1 MSSGMTIFSVKPNIP
16 KELSSL
22 KDISMNLWWCW
33 NPEGV
38 ELFKRIDR
46 KLWDKVDHNPVS
58 LLSKVSQERLEEL
71 KNSESFIGHLNMV
84 EKKLKSYMLSDAWY
98 QNNIVKGDRKKVKYA
113 YFSAEFGIHESL
125 PVYSGGLGI
134 LAGDHLKSAS
144 DLGLPLAA
152 VGLLYSGGYF
162 NQKLNGEGW
171 QVEEYPQN
179 DFNNMGIS
187 PATNDKGEEVE
198 ISVDIK
204 GTEVFAKVWE
214 TKVGRINLY
223 LLDTNIAKNPI
234 EYRDIT
240 AQLYGGG
247 IVMRIK
253 QEILLGIGGVR
264 ALKALGIESD
274 VYHMNEGH
282 SAFLSVENIRDYMAQ
297 NKISFYDAKE
307 AVIAESV
314 FTTHTPVPAGN
325 DRFEVE
331 MIKEYFTDYIK
342 DLGIKMDDFLALGRE
357 NVNDEKETFCM
368 TVLAL
373 KLSGGANGVSKLHGE
388 VSRGMWTGVWKGVPE
403 KEIPIGHITNG
414 IHVPSWVSDDMTIL
428 FDRYLG
434 RRWREEAYDQELW
447 DRVDNIPNTEL
458 WRTHERL
465 RARLVSFIRERQVVQ
480 LQRNNA
486 SDQAIEDAK
495 GVFSSDVL
503 TIGFARRFAT
513 YKRGTLLFKDM
524 ERLKKIIHNSD
535 RPVQFVFAGKAHPAD
550 NGGKALIKAVVE
562 ASRDPELKNHII
574 FLEDYRIDVARY
586 LVQGVDIWLNNPI
599 RPLEASGTSGMKV
612 VSNGGLNFS
621 IKDGWWEEGTNGQ
634 NGFDIGN
641 SELYNDEETRD
652 HLESQAI
659 YETLENTIIPAFYDR
674 TEDQMPM
681 KWLKLMKNSM
691 KTLTG
696 VYHTNRQVKDY
707 TEMYYVVAEKNGR
720 SVKKDSFKQAL
731 ELNKKKYVLYRD
743 WDNISFGEVSIERG
757 ESFVG
762 DSLKI
767 TVPVTLGGEISS
779 DLIFVQA
786 YYSVI
791 DNYDSMED
799 PKISDLKFKKDENGV
814 SIFEG
819 KIPLSTSGR
828 YGLKI
833 RIVPSEKNLIEKFA
847 PGLIA
852 WN

>member
-1 MSSGMTIFSVKPNIP
+1 MSGEMKVFSVKPNIP
-16 KELSSL
+16 SELSKL
-22 KDISMNLWWCW
+22 KDIAMNLWWCW

-46 KLWDKVDHNPVS
+46 QLWDKVDHNPVK

-71 KNSESFIGHLNMV
+71 KNNESFIDHLQMV
-84 EKKLKSYMLSDAWY
+84 SKDLDDYMTSDAWF
-98 QNNIVKGDRKKVKYA
+98 QNNIEKGGKKVRYA

-125 PVYSGGLGI
+125 AIYSGGLGI

-144 DLGLPLAA
+144 DLGLPLVA

-162 NQKLNGEGW
+162 SQKLNGEGW
-171 QVEEYPQN
+171 QQEDYPQN

-187 PATNDKGEEVE
+187 PAKNEAGEEVE

-204 GTEVFAKVWE
+204 GTEVFAKVWQA
-214 TKVGRINLY
+214 KVGRITLY
-223 LLDTNIAKNPI
+223 LLDTNIAKNPV

-247 IVMRIK
+247 IIMRIK

-264 ALKALGIESD
+264 ALKALGFEPD

-282 SAFLSVENIRDYMAQ
+282 SAFLSVENIRDYMAK
-297 NKISFYDAKE
+297 NNFSFYDAKE
-307 AVIAESV
+307 AVVAESV

-325 DRFEVE
+325 DRFEPKLIE
-331 MIKEYFTDYIK
+331 EYFKDYIK
-342 DLGIKMDDFLALGRE
+342 DLGITMDEFLSLGRE
-357 NVNDEKETFCM
+357 NPYDKKEEFCM

-373 KLSGGANGVSKLHGE
+373 KLSGGANGVSALHGE
-388 VSRGMWTGVWKGVPE
+388 VSRDMWTGVWKGVPVN
-403 KEIPIGHITNG
+403 EIPIEHITNG
-414 IHVPSWVSDDMTIL
+414 VHVPSWVSDDMSIL

-434 RRWREEAYDQELW
+434 RRWREEAYDAELW
-447 DRVDNIPNTEL
+447 ERVENIPNTEL

-465 RARLVSFIRERQVVQ
+465 RARLVSFIRERQVAQ
-480 LQRNNA
+480 LVRNNA
-486 SDQAIEDAK
+486 SDFDIEEAK

-513 YKRGTLLFKDM
+513 YKRGTLLFKDID
-524 ERLKKIIHNSD
+524 RLKRIVHNSE

-550 NGGKALIKAVVE
+550 NGGKEFIKAVVQ

-612 VSNGGLNFS
+612 CPNGGLNFS
-621 IKDGWWEEGTNGQ
+621 ILDGWWCEGSNGH

-641 SELYNDEETRD
+641 GEYYNDEHTRD
-652 HLESQAI
+652 EIESRLI
-659 YETLENTIIPAFYDR
+659 YETLEKEIIPAFYDR
-674 TEDQMPM
+674 ADDSMPL

-696 VYHTNRQVKDY
+696 MYHTNRQVRDY
-707 TEMYYVVAEKNGR
+707 TEMYYVKAEKNGKA
-720 SVKKDSFKQAL
+720 VKENGFAKAI
-731 ELNKKKYVLYRD
+731 ELNKNKYVLYRD
-743 WDNISFGEVSIERG
+743 WENISFGEVKIDKDET
-757 ESFVG
+757 FVG
-762 DSLKI
+762 DCIKI
-767 TVPVTLGGEISS
+767 TVPVTLGGEITPELV
-779 DLIFVQA
+779 DVQA
-786 YYSVI
+786 YYSTM
-791 DNYDSMED
+791 DNNDNMED
-799 PKISDLKFKKDENGV
+799 PKIASLEFESEKGG
-814 SIFEG
+814 IYTFEG
-819 KIPLSTSGR
+819 KIPVSISGR

-833 RIVPSEKNLIEKFA
+833 RVVPSKEKMVEKFA
-847 PGLIA
+847 PGLIS